1 MCKTE
6 RISRNKKAKIVLIR
20 HGMTQGNQEHR
31 YVGTTDEGLL
41 PESVEDLRG
50 MQEFWQKQVPM
61 NGRTVADSVHD
72 FGFFPQT
79 RGAHFLVRVRGG
91 CNHLYHNLSL
101 KIRVD
106 MIVDNLTPF
115 GANSRESSVLLTAI
129 LSRCGSGA
137 DEFGQAFDFL
147 LGSDMG
153 NA

>member
-1 MCKTE
+1 MTDDQFLNPVGGRHLDQFLDGDAVVKTAVAADDKGF
-6 RISRNKKAKIVLIR
+6 SRRVDGVENAL
-20 HGMTQGNQEHR
+20 QEVFEVVFLH
-31 YVGTTDEGLL
+31 Y
-41 PESVEDLRG
+41 
-50 MQEFWQKQVPM
+50 
-61 NGRTVADSVHD
+61 D

-147 LGSDMG
+147 LGSDVG